1 MEEHALILLLDQ
13 LPSSD
18 RYHAFLWS
26 PWFCLCLLLGC
37 GGSGK
42 VVLGACAESNWRS
55 GGRGELPFKLCS
67 PQNFVTLYVN
77 QSILYLISLQT
88 QTNFNIPAFLLVY
101 LSSSKCFL
109 YRKIFFRCVDCFP
122 EDYTHRVYTEQCVP
136 SNCAPSCLP
145 VTVPCWLSQSLGQRG
160 SALAMMLYFMPGL
173 LFVLFSGYLAKIYF
187 LARTLLCFSCSY
199 MSFFS

>member
-1 MEEHALILLLDQ
+1 M
-13 LPSSD
+13 
-18 RYHAFLWS
+18 
-26 PWFCLCLLLGC
+26 
-37 GGSGK
+37 
-42 VVLGACAESNWRS
+42 LGACAESNWRS

-77 QSILYLISLQT
+77 QSILYLFSLQT

-122 EDYTHRVYTEQCVP
+122 EDYTHRIYTEQCVP